1 MSSCLPKLLFWA
13 PNVLGF
19 RNKIYDFYKNA
30 HNNFDFLMVEENI
43 YRSRTA
49 ANQPL
54 TGRDRIGEEDVW
66 ITDYGVWTDTAKDEE

>member
-1 MSSCLPKLLFWA
+1 
-13 PNVLGF
+13 
-19 RNKIYDFYKNA
+19 
-30 HNNFDFLMVEENI
+30 MVEENI